1 MPKINWYPGHMA
13 KTRRLLQDQL
23 RAVDAVIELCD
34 ARAPLATRNPDL
46 ARLTQGKAH
55 ILILNKADLADDA
68 QTARWLE
75 HFRREGLTAL
85 RFNSNG
91 GKIKDILGKIEQA
104 TKPAVER
111 YAARGVKKT
120 IRTMV
125 IGIPNVGKSTF
136 INRLYGG
143 AVVKAADR
151 PGVTRANTWV
161 KLGPYLEVLD
171 TPGMLPPR
179 MDDQESAKLLAYLGS
194 IRDQI
199 MDTEELAGG
208 LLQRLYEV
216 APAAAAARYKLG
228 DEPGTEPHELLEAAC
243 RGRGWLLS
251 GARYDMDRASA
262 LILDEFRAGKVGKIT
277 IQPLNARRADGEAD
291 A

>member
-46 ARLTQGKAH
+46 ARLTQGKAR

-228 DEPGTEPHELLEAAC
+228 DEPGTEPHELMEAAC